1 MSKSDKIRHVK
12 KSLINSLEK
21 SMGVVTNA
29 CKNVGIHRSTFY
41 EYYNN
46 DPEFKK
52 EVNDIGNV
60 ALDFTESKMFEQIRD
75 GNTSLIKF
83 YLATKGKK
91 RGYVERQ
98 EITGSDGEKLFEIKI
113 IDTRKDEEQ
122 SGDINE

>member
-1 MSKSDKIRHVK
+1 MSKTDKIRHTK

-21 SMGVVTNA
+21 SMGVVTTA

-46 DPEFKK
+46 DEEFRK

-60 ALDFTESKMFEQIRD
+60 ALDFAESKMFEQIQD
-75 GNTSLIKF
+75 GNTTLIKF

-98 EITGSDGEKLFEIKI
+98 EVTGADGEKLFEIKI
-113 IDTRKDEEQ
+113 IDTDSGNTDEQ
-122 SGDINE
+122 GI